1 MRYNRWL
8 VVAALCSSV
17 LLSGCFSYGH
27 FNSPKVLEQDQG
39 EIMVG
44 MTGLVVSDAKYLM
57 PAEVIIGARYG
68 IGSNVDI
75 GGRIFGIPFV
85 YGGIMADIKYQLTTT
100 LPYLATDFG
109 VSYIGQNAGDS
120 LHKLHMFAF
129 YPSLIVGTERLY
141 AAARAV
147 IIAPIVKGSL
157 VSDID
162 CNKSL
167 IPCYRQLYGITTG
180 YVIGSKFR
188 VTPEVTVFW
197 GQNSSPYVMPA
208 LGLSIR

>member
-17 LLSGCFSYGH
+17 LLSGCYTFGH
-27 FNSPKVLEQDQG
+27 FNSPKVLEHDQG

-57 PAEVIIGARYG
+57 PVEVNIGARYG

-147 IIAPIVKGSL
+147 IGAPILTGSQ
-157 VSDID
+157 SDID
-162 CNKSL
+162 CNNS
-167 IPCYRQLYGITTG
+167 IVPCHWQLYGITAG

-188 VTPEVTVFW
+188 VTPEVTVLW
-197 GQNSSPYVMPA
+197 GPNSRPYVMPA